1 MNSIAEIGDGLVRQM
16 NRRLSARAV
25 DRILILLPYIWLLMF
40 FLAPIAIIVKISLA
54 EPIMAQPP
62 YTPMLNWAADAT
74 DRLSITFENYLFIFQ
89 DRLYLLTY
97 WSSVKIAFNS
107 TVLVLLVGYPMAY
120 AIARAPQKRR
130 SLLLM
135 LVILPFWTSFLLR
148 IYAWLGLLNT
158 HGLINTSL
166 LWLGVIDAPLEILYT
181 NTAVYLGIIY
191 SYLPFMILPLY
202 ASLEKLDGSL
212 LDAAADLGARPVRTF
227 IDVTLPLSTPGIIA
241 GSMLV
246 FIPAMGEYVIPT
258 LLGGPDTLMIGRV
271 LYDEFF
277 FNMDWP
283 LSSAIAMVLLVLLV
297 VPIMILRHYQDKEAT
312 A

>member
-1 MNSIAEIGDGLVRQM
+1 
-16 NRRLSARAV
+16 
-25 DRILILLPYIWLLMF
+25 LLMF

-62 YTPMLNWAADAT
+62 YSPMLNWAADAT

-89 DRLYLLTY
+89 DRLYMLTY

-158 HGLINTSL
+158 HGLINTAL

-283 LSSAIAMVLLVLLV
+283 LSSAIAMVLLVLLI